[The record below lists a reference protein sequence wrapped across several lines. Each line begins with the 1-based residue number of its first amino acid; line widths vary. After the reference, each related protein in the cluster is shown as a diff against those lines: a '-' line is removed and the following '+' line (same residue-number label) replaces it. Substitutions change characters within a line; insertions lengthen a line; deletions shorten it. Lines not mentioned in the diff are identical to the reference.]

1 MSTSVHPGRDVI
13 AAVLGDGRG
22 TPQRDIL
29 AASYF
34 PAEVHEREADALAQC
49 CGYHGD
55 AEEYLS
61 HGVTD

>member
-1 MSTSVHPGRDVI
+1 
-13 AAVLGDGRG
+13 VLGDGRG

-61 HGVTD
+61 HGVTN